1 MGKKIIV
8 LLLCAAYA
16 YAQSGTPSDAGSTLT
31 VGRNGSLGLETSTT
45 FAADLN
51 DGSTGLETKAGIE
64 LVLDLFPRADR
75 GTPLPEGQGA
85 AVRLQL
91 KNAAFTWWNAY
102 QTNGGNYEQDDFNS
116 WTARPLIL
124 SFDSLESDVVW
135 KNFFLRVV
143 GTKTVMRTNLVSL
156 RSIFD
161 DVMDAA
167 DRFYVFKNQALW
179 ASQRYNIQAFPLL
192 KGRLDRDLVDI
203 DYRSSGNVSGIL
215 AGGVEFDK
223 FSLTLKA
230 ASKAN
235 GKDNNDNAW
244 LAGADLSVVPFE
256 NFKIDATGFAA
267 INYDAAG
274 AENPYTAG
282 IAVEY
287 RLPFSDALILAPF
300 AGFDFSYEKTQEK
313 TTWEAGGGALL
324 YTRGLDE
331 RLSYRILDYDDVI
344 PVGFSLSADI
354 NADSQFNALFS
365 WFDPASED
373 SLIRNF
379 GGFLQFEIA
388 DILSKS
394 GNSPDYAVLAQFEY
408 SINGRFFPY
417 IRGGYKP
424 EITGETTRTGAFVVT
439 SAVGCYIKPINF
451 FAVDCRYERN
461 DRQETSG
468 FNADNGLLSLSFV
481 VTM

>member
-1 MGKKIIV
+1 MGRKIIV
-8 LLLCAAYA
+8 LLLCAAYG
-16 YAQSGTPSDAGSTLT
+16 YTQSGTPSDTGATLT

-45 FAADLN
+45 FVADMN

-75 GTPLPEGQGA
+75 GALSPQGQGA

-91 KNAAFTWWNAY
+91 KNAAFTWWNTY
-102 QTNGGNYEQDDFNS
+102 QTDGGNYEQDDFNS

-124 SFDSLESDVVW
+124 SFDSLVSDVVW
-135 KNFFLRVV
+135 KNFFLRIV
-143 GTKTVMRTNLVSL
+143 GTQTVMRTNLISL

-161 DVMDAA
+161 DVMDTD

-192 KGRLDRDLVDI
+192 KGRLDRDLVDV
-203 DYRSSGNVSGIL
+203 DYRSAGNVSGIL

-223 FSLTLKA
+223 FSFTLKA

-244 LAGADLSVVPFE
+244 LIGADASVVPFE

-267 INYDAAG
+267 INYDADG
-274 AENPYTAG
+274 TENPYTGG
-282 IAVEY
+282 IAAEY
-287 RLPFSDALILAPF
+287 RLPFLDTLIFAPF
-300 AGFDFSYEKTQEK
+300 GGFDFSYETTKKKTM
-313 TTWEAGGGALL
+313 WEAGGGALF
-324 YTRGLDE
+324 YTRGIDT
-331 RLSYRILDYDDVI
+331 RLSYRLLDYDDVI
-344 PVGFSLSADI
+344 PVGFSLSANI
-354 NADSQFNALFS
+354 NEESQFNALFS
-365 WFDPASED
+365 WFDPAGED

-388 DILSKS
+388 DILSKY
-394 GNSPDYAVLAQFEY
+394 GDSPDYAALIQLEY
-408 SINGRFFPY
+408 SINGKFFPY
-417 IRGGYKP
+417 LRGGYKP
-424 EITGETTRTGAFVVT
+424 EINSQIQRTGDFIIT

-451 FAVDCRYERN
+451 FALDCRYERS
-461 DRQETSG
+461 DKQETSG
-468 FNADNGLLSLSFV
+468 FNADNGLLSLSFTI
-481 VTM
+481 TM